1 MTEVE
6 NHGLE
11 TNRELMRTPGSL
23 RMEEDEVGND

>member
-1 MTEVE
+1 ME

-23 RMEEDEVGND
+23 RMEEGEVGND